1 MKKLIRFIALAFV
14 LVFAIGAVASSAAA
28 YTTYT
33 YSYGGQ
39 PLSSPDAY
47 SPYKQID
54 SAYMGLPKTLN
65 SPSDLYIDEETGDI
79 YIVDPEAGTTDQPGA
94 IYVLDSNYKYQYKI
108 DEFVNS
114 RGNNDRLKGASGV
127 AVANGL
133 LYIADTNN
141 SRIVVL
147 DRETLECVA
156 IHDTPDA
163 DVVEEG
169 DIYKPIA
176 LAVDNAGRMYVVSS
190 TTIDGIISLNKDGS
204 FASFIGAQKVTY
216 NAFEL
221 FWRRFQS
228 ADERAQSEKNVSV
241 TYDNICIDKDGFIYV
256 TTSHIDEASQ
266 QSAISGKS
274 KSGDYAPVKK
284 LNAKGNEI
292 MRRNGFWP
300 PSGEVAVRNEYQVN
314 KDKDIYGASTIVD
327 VAIGPEETWSIIDQK
342 RSRVFTYDKNGN
354 LLHAFGDKG
363 TQLGNLQQAG
373 AIVYQGKNML
383 ILDKMEKAFTVYNI
397 TEYGEVLLKAL
408 ELTNN
413 RQFTEAVEYWE
424 TILQSNNN
432 YDAAYVGI
440 GDAYYRSGDYEKA
453 MDNYRVASDVNS
465 YSEAFK
471 RWRKDAVNDY
481 LFIIVAVVVVFI
493 IGLGKYLG
501 FAGKVNKRVATQ
513 GGKRKFYEEFLYA
526 HHVMFHPFDGFW
538 DLKHEKRG
546 SVRAATAWLVI
557 AVVAFCYNAV
567 GQSYM
572 FSGGKP
578 GSLIATA
585 LSVLVPLFLW
595 VLANWCLTTLFEGEG
610 SFKDI
615 YVATCYAL
623 APMPFLVI
631 CSTALTHVVSLSES
645 GFVTLT
651 MGLAWVWF
659 FLLLF
664 FGTMVTHDF
673 QMGKN
678 IITMIA
684 TVVGMA
690 LIMFVAVLFSGLL
703 IKMATFV
710 SNIITELTFS

>member
-1 MKKLIRFIALAFV
+1 MKKIIRTIALAFV
-14 LVFAIGAVASSAAA
+14 LVFAIGAVSASAAA

-33 YSYGGQ
+33 YSYGGS

-54 SAYMGLPKTLN
+54 SVYMGLSTPLN
-65 SPSDLYIDEETGDI
+65 TPSDLYIDDLGLI
-79 YIVDPEAGTTDQPGA
+79 YIADPNNGR
-94 IYVLDSNYKYQYKI
+94 IVVLDENYKFLHQI
-108 DEFVNS
+108 SSFVNVS
-114 RGNNDRLKGASGV
+114 GNPDSLNGAQGV

-133 LYIADTNN
+133 IYIADSLN

-147 DRETLECVA
+147 DRETNECIA
-156 IHDTPDA
+156 IHNTPDA
-163 DVVEEG
+163 DVVKEG
-169 DIYKPIA
+169 AIYTPVA
-176 LAVDNAGRMYVVSS
+176 LSVDSAGRMYVVSS
-190 TTIDGIISLNKDGS
+190 TTIDGIISLNADGS

-216 NAFEL
+216 DALEL

-228 ADERAQSEKNVSV
+228 EEERASAEQNVSV
-241 TYDNICIDKDGFIYV
+241 TYNNIDIDKDGFIYV
-256 TTSHIDEASQ
+256 TTENIDASSQ
-266 QSAISGKS
+266 QSAITNRDTG
-274 KSGDYAPVKK
+274 GDYAPVKK

-300 PSGEVAVRNEYQVN
+300 PSGEVKVQDKYQVAEGG
-314 KDKDIYGASTIVD
+314 ISGPSTIVD

-342 RSRVFTYDKNGN
+342 RSRIFTYDKNGN
-354 LLHAFGDKG
+354 LLHAFGDSG
-363 TQLGNLQQAG
+363 TQLGNLQMAA
-373 AIVYQGKNML
+373 AIVYQDTSIL
-383 ILDKMEKAFTVYNI
+383 VLDKTQNAFTVYHI
-397 TEYGEVLLKAL
+397 TDYGNVLLEAL
-408 ELTNN
+408 RLTNN

-424 TILQSNNN
+424 TILQNNNN

-440 GDAYYRSGDYEKA
+440 GDAHYRSGDYQEA
-453 MDNYRVASDVNS
+453 MENYKVASDKNS

-471 RWRKDAVNDY
+471 RARKDWVNDY
-481 LFIIVAVVVVFI
+481 LFLIVIVVVVI
-493 IGLGKYLG
+493 ILVVGKYLG
-501 FAGKVNKRVATQ
+501 YAGKVNKRVATQ

-557 AVVAFCYNAV
+557 TIVAFCYNAI
-567 GQSYM
+567 GKSYM
-572 FSGGKP
+572 FAGDTP
-578 GSLIATA
+578 GSITGTIM
-585 LSVLVPLFLW
+585 SVLVPLFLW

-615 YVATCYAL
+615 YVATCYSL
-623 APMPFLVI
+623 SPMPFLII
-631 CSTALTHVVSLSES
+631 CSTAMTHAFSLSEE
-645 GFVTLT
+645 GFVSLI

-678 IITMIA
+678 ILTMIA

-690 LIMFVAVLFSGLL
+690 VIMFVAILFSGLL

>member
-1 MKKLIRFIALAFV
+1 MKKLIRIIALAFV

-47 SPYKQID
+47 RPYKQID
-54 SAYMGLPKTLN
+54 ANYMGLPAALSK
-65 SPSDLYIDEETGDI
+65 PSDLYIDNETGEI
-79 YIVDPEAGTTDQPGA
+79 YLVDPQQGTNEQPGV
-94 IYVLDSNYKYQYKI
+94 IYVLDENYKYKYKI
-108 DEFVNS
+108 DAFVNAY
-114 RGNNDRLKGASGV
+114 GNPDRLKGAEGV
-127 AVANGL
+127 AVANGKI
-133 LYIADTNN
+133 YIADTNN
-141 SRIVVL
+141 ARIVVL
-147 DRETLECVA
+147 DRETKECVA
-156 IHDTPDA
+156 IHNTPDA
-163 DVVEEG
+163 DVVEG
-169 DIYKPIA
+169 NDIYSPIA
-176 LAVDNAGRMYVVSS
+176 LSVDNAGRMYVVSR
-190 TTIDGIISLNKDGS
+190 TTIDGIISLNADGS

-228 ADERAQSEKNVSV
+228 AEERAKSEKNVSV
-241 TYDNICIDKDGFIYV
+241 TYNNICIDKDGFIYV
-256 TTSHIDEASQ
+256 TTENIDEASQ
-266 QSAISGKS
+266 QSAITGKS

-300 PSGEVAVRNEYQVN
+300 PSGEVAVRNEYQVDKN
-314 KDKDIYGASTIVD
+314 KDIYGASTIVD
-327 VAIGPEETWSIIDQK
+327 VAIGPEETWSIIDSK
-342 RSRVFTYDKNGN
+342 RSRIFTYDKNGN

-363 TQLGNLQQAG
+363 TQLGNLQQPG
-373 AIVYQGKNML
+373 AIVYQGDTML
-383 ILDKMEKAFTVYNI
+383 VLDRQENAFTVYHI

-408 ELTNN
+408 ELTNQ
-413 RQFTEAVEYWE
+413 RKFTEAVEYWN

-440 GDAYYRSGDYEKA
+440 GDAYYRAGEYEKA
-453 MDNYRVASDVNS
+453 MDNYKVASDTES
-465 YSEAFK
+465 YSEAFM

-481 LFIIVAVVVVFI
+481 LFVIVAGVVVFI
-493 IGLGKYLG
+493 IIVGKYLG
-501 FAGKVNKRVATQ
+501 YAGKVNKRVATQ

-557 AVVAFCYNAV
+557 AVIAFCYNAV
-567 GQSYM
+567 GKSYM

-578 GSLIATA
+578 GSLVSTA

-615 YVATCYAL
+615 YVATCYAI

-631 CSTALTHVVSLSES
+631 CSTILTHAVSLSES
-645 GFVTLT
+645 GFVSLT

-690 LIMFVAVLFSGLL
+690 VIMFVAVLFSGLL

>member
-1 MKKLIRFIALAFV
+1 MKKIIRIIALAFV
-14 LVFAIGAVASSAAA
+14 LVFAFGAVSASAAA

-54 SAYMGLPKTLN
+54 SNYMGLTTPLN
-65 SPSDLYIDEETGDI
+65 TPTDLYIDDLGLI
-79 YIVDPEAGTTDQPGA
+79 YIADPSNGR
-94 IYVLDSNYKYQYKI
+94 IVVLNENYKFLHEIKS
-108 DEFVNS
+108 FVNVS
-114 RGNNDRLKGASGV
+114 GNADSLNGAKGV
-127 AVANGL
+127 AVSNGK
-133 LYIADTNN
+133 LYIADTLN

-147 DRETLECVA
+147 DRETKECVA
-156 IHDTPDA
+156 IHNTPDA

-169 DIYKPIA
+169 AMYSPVA
-176 LAVDNAGRMYVVSS
+176 LSVDAAGRMYVVSS
-190 TTIDGIISLNKDGS
+190 TTIDGIISLNADGS

-216 NAFEL
+216 NALEL

-228 ADERAQSEKNVSV
+228 EEERAAAEQNVSV
-241 TYDNICIDKDGFIYV
+241 TYNNICIDKDGFIYV
-256 TTSHIDEASQ
+256 TTENIDPNEQ
-266 QSAISGKS
+266 QAAISAHS
-274 KSGDYAPVKK
+274 TSGDYAPVKK

-300 PSGEVAVRNEYQVN
+300 PSGEVAVRNQWQVSEG
-314 KDKDIYGASTIVD
+314 DIHGASTIVD
-327 VAIGPEETWSIIDQK
+327 VAMGPEETWSIIDQK
-342 RSRVFTYDKNGN
+342 RSRIFTYDKNGN
-354 LLHAFGDKG
+354 LLHAFGDSG
-363 TQLGNLQQAG
+363 TQLGNLQKAG
-373 AIVYQGKNML
+373 AIVYQGKK
-383 ILDKMEKAFTVYNI
+383 ILVLDTTQNAFTVYNI
-397 TEYGEVLLKAL
+397 TDYGEVLLEAL
-408 ELTNN
+408 RLTNN

-424 TILQSNNN
+424 TILQNNNN

-453 MDNYRVASDVNS
+453 MHNYKVASDKES
-465 YSEAFK
+465 YSDAFK
-471 RWRKDAVNDY
+471 RARKDWVNDN
-481 LFIIVAVVVVFI
+481 LFWIILVVVVFVVVV
-493 IGLGKYLG
+493 GKYLG
-501 FAGKVNKRVATQ
+501 YAGKVNKRVATQ

-546 SVRAATAWLVI
+546 SVRAATAWLAI
-557 AVVAFCYNAV
+557 TLVAFCYNAI
-567 GQSYM
+567 GKSYL
-572 FSGGKP
+572 FSGDAP
-578 GSLIATA
+578 GSIMGTLM
-585 LSVLVPLFLW
+585 SVLVPLFLW

-615 YVATCYAL
+615 YIATCYAI
-623 APMPFLVI
+623 APMPFLII
-631 CSTALTHVVSLSES
+631 CCTALTHAFSLSEE
-645 GFVTLT
+645 GFVSLI

-673 QMGKN
+673 QIGKN

-690 LIMFVAVLFSGLL
+690 VIMFVAILFSGLL